1 MKNRTTKKL
10 RGGWLPALGALL
22 LLTGTS
28 FGFFSLKQP
37 GEIERAALPAGDKI
51 TVIALYPSVG
61 TIKDLLT
68 LRQNKLIDVPSLQ
81 VVGVYHEKEKT
92 DYEKSK
98 AFVAENGLDWITFH
112 PISSPI
118 SAETVFQ
125 TNACTPEFEKVFDL
139 ADGIIFFGGPD
150 IPPYL
155 YKERTNF
162 LTIIEDPY
170 RHFLEVSFVFHLL
183 GGYQDEAFKP
193 LIDRRPDFPVLGLC
207 LGCQS
212 LNVGTGGTLT
222 QDIWSEVFSAAT
234 VEDAIALG
242 PSCWHSNPYDKLLPQ
257 ERFSGFIFHE
267 IQFADEGRFQKE
279 IGWNRKDHP
288 FVFSSHHQQAE
299 KLGKGFRVIAS
310 SLDGKVVEAIE
321 HERFRH
327 VLGVQFHPEAWVLF
341 NPDYQTR
348 FTPQDK
354 EPFSLK
360 AYLEKRPQ
368 SLAFHKKLW
377 AWVTQG
383 WIKTH
388 RAGAQ

>member
-1 MKNRTTKKL
+1 MKNKKL
-10 RGGWLPALGALL
+10 RGGSLLALGTLL
-22 LLTGTS
+22 LLTGLS
-28 FGFFSLKQP
+28 FGLLSPKQP
-37 GEIERAALPAGDKI
+37 GNTEREGPRTGDKV

-61 TIKDLLT
+61 TIKDLMT
-68 LRQNKLIDVPSLQ
+68 LRQNKLIDVPNLA

-92 DYEKSK
+92 DYGESK
-98 AFVAENGLDWITFH
+98 AFVARNGLDWITFNPVSA
-112 PISSPI
+112 PISV
-118 SAETVFQ
+118 ETVFQ
-125 TNACTPEFEKVFDL
+125 KNGCTPEFEKIFAR

-150 IPPYL
+150 IPPCL
-155 YKERTNF
+155 YKEKTSL

-170 RHFLEVSFVFHLL
+170 RHFLEVSLVFHLL
-183 GGYQDEAFKP
+183 GGYQDDGFKP
-193 LIDRRPDFPVLGLC
+193 LLEKRPGFPVLGLC

-222 QDIWSEVFSAAT
+222 QDIWSEVFGAAA

-242 PSCWHSNPYDKLLPQ
+242 PPFWHSNPYALLLPQ

-321 HERFRH
+321 HERYGH

-341 NPDYQTR
+341 DPGYQTR
-348 FTPQDK
+348 FTPEDK
-354 EPFSLK
+354 ESLGLK
-360 AYLEKRPQ
+360 GYLEKRPP
-368 SLAFHKKLW
+368 SLQFHQKLW
-377 AWVTQG
+377 SWVSRAWLEQ
-383 WIKTH
+383 H
-388 RAGAQ
+388 RRK

>member
-1 MKNRTTKKL
+1 MKTKKSNVETL
-10 RGGWLPALGALL
+10 LALGALL
-22 LLTGTS
+22 ILTGLS
-28 FGFFSLKQP
+28 FGRFSPELP
-37 GEIERAALPAGDKI
+37 GDIEREAPRAGDKI

-61 TIKDLLT
+61 TIMDLMT
-68 LRQNKLIDVPSLQ
+68 LQKHRLIDVPDLE
-81 VVGVYHEKEKT
+81 VMGVYHEREKT
-92 DYEKSK
+92 DYGKSK
-98 AFVAENGLDWITFH
+98 AFVAQNGLGWMSFS
-112 PISSPI
+112 PISASI

-125 TNACTPEFEKVFDL
+125 KNACTPEFEKLFDL

-155 YKERTNF
+155 YKEKTNF

-183 GGYQDEAFKP
+183 GGYQDEGFKP
-193 LIDRRPDFPVLGLC
+193 LLDRRPDFPVLGLC
-207 LGCQS
+207 LGGQS

-222 QDIWSEVFSAAT
+222 QDIWSEVFGVAT

-242 PSCWHSNPYDKLLPQ
+242 PSSWHSNPYAYLLPQ

-279 IGWNRKDHP
+279 ISWNRKDHP
-288 FVFSSHHQQAE
+288 FVFSSHHQQAK

-321 HERFRH
+321 HERYSH
-327 VLGVQFHPEAWVLF
+327 VLGLQFHPEAWVLF
-341 NPDYQTR
+341 NPGHQAR

-354 EPFSLK
+354 EPLSLN
-360 AYLEKRPQ
+360 AYLEKRPP
-368 SLAFHKKLW
+368 SLEFHQKLW
-377 AWVTQG
+377 SWVSRAWQEQ
-383 WIKTH
+383 H
-388 RAGAQ
+388 RRK

>member
-1 MKNRTTKKL
+1 MKSKKL
-10 RGGWLPALGALL
+10 RGGWLPALGAFL
-22 LLTGTS
+22 LLTATA
-28 FGFFSLKQP
+28 FGLFSMKQP
-37 GEIERAALPAGDKI
+37 GELERAALPAGDKI

-68 LRQNKLIDVPSLQ
+68 LRKNKLIDVPDLA

-98 AFVAENGLDWITFH
+98 AFAAENGLDWIIFH

-125 TNACTPEFEKVFDL
+125 KNGCTPEFEKIFAR

-155 YKERTNF
+155 YKEKTSL

-183 GGYQDEAFKP
+183 GGYQDEALRP
-193 LIDRRPDFPVLGLC
+193 LLDERPDFPILGIC

-212 LNVGTGGTLT
+212 LNVGAGGTLT
-222 QDIWSEVFSAAT
+222 QDIWSEVYGVAT

-242 PSCWHSNPYDKLLPQ
+242 APTWHSNPYDHLLPQ
-257 ERFSGFIFHE
+257 ELFSGFTFHE
-267 IQFADEGRFQKE
+267 IQFAEGGRFQKE
-279 IGWNRKDHP
+279 IGWKRKGHP
-288 FVFSSHHQQAE
+288 LVFSSHHQQAE

-310 SLDGKVVEAIE
+310 SLDGKVAEGIE
-321 HERFRH
+321 HERFRN

-341 NPDYQTR
+341 DPDYQTR
-348 FTPQDK
+348 FFPQDK
-354 EPFSLK
+354 VPFGLK
-360 AYLEKRPQ
+360 AYLEERPA
-368 SLAFHKKLW
+368 SLAFHKKFW
-377 AWVTQG
+377 AWVARG
-383 WIKTH
+383 WIETH
-388 RAGAQ
+388 RTRTQ

>member
-92 DYEKSK
+92 DYEESK

>member
-1 MKNRTTKKL
+1 M
-10 RGGWLPALGALL
+10 
-22 LLTGTS
+22 
-28 FGFFSLKQP
+28 
-37 GEIERAALPAGDKI
+37 
-51 TVIALYPSVG
+51 
-61 TIKDLLT
+61 T
-68 LRQNKLIDVPSLQ
+68 LRQNRLIDVPNLA

-92 DYEKSK
+92 DYSKSK
-98 AFVAENGLDWITFH
+98 AFAAENGLDWITFH

-125 TNACTPEFEKVFDL
+125 INDCTPEFEKIFAR
-139 ADGIIFFGGPD
+139 ADGVIFFGGPD

-155 YKERTNF
+155 YKEKTSL

-183 GGYQDEAFKP
+183 GGYQDESFQP
-193 LIDRRPDFPVLGLC
+193 LLDQRPDFPVLGIC

-222 QDIWSEVFSAAT
+222 QDIWSEVYAAAT

-242 PSCWHSNPYDKLLPQ
+242 PPNWHSNPYAHLLPQ
-257 ERFSGFIFHE
+257 DRFSGFIFHE
-267 IQFADEGRFQKE
+267 IQFAGEGRFQKR

-288 FVFSSHHQQAE
+288 FIFSSHHQQAE

-321 HERFRH
+321 HERYNR

-341 NPDYQTR
+341 DPDYQTR

-354 EPFSLK
+354 EPFGLK
-360 AYLEKRPQ
+360 AYLEERPA
-368 SLAFHKKLW
+368 SLAFHQKLW
-377 AWVTQG
+377 AWVTRG
-383 WIKTH
+383 WIETR
-388 RAGAQ
+388 RAGGQ